1 VEAPQ
6 RAVPPSTL
14 PPRRRGGGRRASDH
28 SISHATGGAA
38 AGEAGR
44 RAPRSVQMT
53 WRRTGSVVATAGTP
67 TRARW
72 RVSGAGHLVGAAAD
86 RAPAVLVTG
95 GRAPTRA
102 RGVCRACATAV
113 VVTPTTAVVR
123 PSAAPADR
131 PGALSSRTMGR
142 ERLLEHSNRMCLG
155 CPVER
160 HRRT

>member
-1 VEAPQ
+1 M
-6 RAVPPSTL
+6 
-14 PPRRRGGGRRASDH
+14 DH
-28 SISHATGGAA
+28 AISRATGGAA
-38 AGEAGR
+38 AGRAR
-44 RAPRSVQMT
+44 HRAPRSVQMT
-53 WRRTGSVVATAGTP
+53 WRRRGATVATAGTP

-72 RVSGAGHLVGAAAD
+72 RVAGAGHLVGAAAD

-95 GRAPTRA
+95 GRTPTRT
-102 RGVCRACATAV
+102 RGVCRACATAA

-123 PSAAPADR
+123 PSAAPAGR

-142 ERLLEHSNRMCLG
+142 ERLLEILNRMCLG